1 MEKKGQSYEKMNAI
15 NWPKEYLPGTTDTF
29 VSNEI
34 IVKGISLKEV
44 WPYLV
49 DASKWPTYYSNSGD
63 IKMYNQ
69 NTTVLAKDTKFH
81 FSTFGFPIEA
91 EVIEF
96 VPPEDGKEARIAW
109 HGWAECDAEKRLD
122 VVHAWLIE
130 DLEGGRCRILTQESQ
145 IGKPAVELHN
155 SHPNTMIN
163 GHQDWLDGL
172 AKVTLKNKK

>member
-1 MEKKGQSYEKMNAI
+1 MEKKGQYYVEMNAI
-15 NWPKEYLPGTTDTF
+15 NWPKEYLPGTTDNF

-96 VPPEDGKEARIAW
+96 VPPEDGKEADPGG
-109 HGWAECDAEKRLD
+109 HGLQSGEESPEGSAAETGSGASGLHRSGLP
-122 VVHAWLIE
+122 
-130 DLEGGRCRILTQESQ
+130 DLRCFAGRCVTADAVSETVKRVSDELAGSLKCILTGIAQ
-145 IGKPAVELHN
+145 
-155 SHPNTMIN
+155 N
-163 GHQDWLDGL
+163 G
-172 AKVTLKNKK
+172 